1 VSKIHI
7 SLPVAHA
14 CNSSYSGGRDQEDHS
29 LKPTWANS
37 SQDPISK
44 IPSQIRA
51 SEVVQGVGPKFKS
64 QYCEKKKKKKRGK
77 MCGSFGWLLTSV
89 FKYFFSF
96 LGKGK
101 CYFMTSNLNNG
112 KGLNMRDIL
121 KTVQSMLNPYE

>member
-64 QYCEKKKKKKRGK
+64 QYCEKKKKKKKRENVWI
-77 MCGSFGWLLTSV
+77 FWLAFNFCIQIFL
-89 FKYFFSF
+89 FFLRQREMLF
-96 LGKGK
+96 H
-101 CYFMTSNLNNG
+101 
-112 KGLNMRDIL
+112 DI
-121 KTVQSMLNPYE
+121 KS